1 MRLTVRLLVLGGTGG
16 TGRQVVAQAL
26 EAGHDVTLLAR
37 DPSKARVQ
45 HQRSRIVEGDVM
57 ASAALGETMRGQDA
71 VISAIGRGKS
81 FTSENLIAQSVPGII
96 AAMRANGVKRLV
108 FTSAIGVGDTYRDS
122 PLLPKIFFRTLLRGI
137 YADKLIGDQMIRNS
151 GLDWTIVQP
160 VVLTDG
166 PLTRNYRVGEQ
177 LRLSGINKVSRA
189 DTAHFIIECINDRST
204 FGKTLILAN

>member
-1 MRLTVRLLVLGGTGG
+1 
-16 TGRQVVAQAL
+16 
-26 EAGHDVTLLAR
+26 
-37 DPSKARVQ
+37 
-45 HQRSRIVEGDVM
+45 
-57 ASAALGETMRGQDA
+57 
-71 VISAIGRGKS
+71 
-81 FTSENLIAQSVPGII
+81 
-96 AAMRANGVKRLV
+96 
-108 FTSAIGVGDTYRDS
+108 
-122 PLLPKIFFRTLLRGI
+122 
-137 YADKLIGDQMIRNS
+137 MIRNS

>member
-1 MRLTVRLLVLGGTGG
+1 MRLTVRLLVLGGSGG

-26 EAGHDVTLLAR
+26 DAGHDITVLAR
-37 DPSKARVQ
+37 DPSEVGVQ
-45 HQRSRIVEGDVM
+45 HQRLRMIQGDVI
-57 ASAALGETMRGQDA
+57 ASAALGEAMRGQEA

-81 FTSENLIAQSVPGII
+81 FKSENLIAQSVPGII
-96 AAMRANGVKRLV
+96 AAMRANGVKRLI
-108 FTSAIGVGDTYRDS
+108 FTSALGVGDSYRDS

-160 VVLTDG
+160 VVLTNG

-177 LRLSGINKVSRA
+177 LRLSGVNKVSRA
-189 DTAHFIIECINDRST
+189 DAAHFIIDRINDRST
-204 FGKTLILAN
+204 FGKTLIVSN